1 MPNLSALP
9 ERALVGKRLVADLTA
24 CPTLGAT
31 TPGTQVNPL
40 MDNYEALAI
49 DPRGPGR
56 GTAIVNVLSDDNF
69 GATQVTRVLR
79 VAVRLP

>member
-31 TPGTQVNPL
+31 NPGIQVNPL

-49 DPRGPGR
+49 DPGGPGTVR
-56 GTAIVNVLSDDNF
+56 RSSTCS
-69 GATQVTRVLR
+69 ATTTSVPPR
-79 VAVRLP
+79 